1 MLPGHPLTL
10 SRLVRAVNAEKS
22 SHPCASP
29 LLDSKRVGRQ
39 ERVSAKPPTTWLLCP
54 FMHSLERVSG
64 QHCGAGPWT
73 TAHSP
78 QPGEPGVWLVHKSV
92 VALWP
97 VERRLCPFD
106 SLPGKPLV
114 RSGLGRTGEMD
125 ALVKS
130 ESKGILDQTAKTAS
144 DLSLLL
150 VHVLA
155 VLLTLAL
162 RCALCALLSAG
173 CLIASRSPCAA
184 TYVTPPAVENCRP
197 PSSRI
202 TVHLT
207 HFGRDLLSGLGNAEP
222 KKVTRQGRYE
232 A

>member
-1 MLPGHPLTL
+1 M
-10 SRLVRAVNAEKS
+10 
-22 SHPCASP
+22 
-29 LLDSKRVGRQ
+29 
-39 ERVSAKPPTTWLLCP
+39 
-54 FMHSLERVSG
+54 
-64 QHCGAGPWT
+64 
-73 TAHSP
+73 
-78 QPGEPGVWLVHKSV
+78 HKSV

-97 VERRLCPFD
+97 VERRLCPFH

-114 RSGLGRTGEMD
+114 RFGLGRTGEMD
-125 ALVKS
+125 ALVTP

-150 VHVLA
+150 AHVLA

-162 RCALCALLSAG
+162 CCVLCALLSAG

-184 TYVTPPAVENCRP
+184 TYVTPRRLRIAGPRLLVS
-197 PSSRI
+197 PSTCASLASSPL
-202 TVHLT
+202 VPLLFCPHLT

-222 KKVTRQGRYE
+222 KKVTRRGRYE